1 MSAQAIEKI
10 RETEQNAE
18 IIESAARADAKKIL
32 EDAETE
38 AKLIVDKAT
47 VEGRAMVEK
56 AIADATEVAERTG
69 KENRDK
75 SNGEI
80 SALESITE
88 KKFSQAVCIVKDKL
102 IS

>member
-1 MSAQAIEKI
+1 MSTQAIEKI

-18 IIESAARADAKKIL
+18 IMESTARTDAKKML
-32 EDAETE
+32 ENAEAE
-38 AKLIVDKAT
+38 AKLIVDRAMA
-47 VEGRAMVEK
+47 EGRAMVEK
-56 AIADATEVAERTG
+56 AIADATVVAERNS

-75 SNGEI
+75 SNSGI